1 MSLALLRVDDRLI
14 HGQVLLGWGPSLD
27 PARYVVVD
35 DGLSADPFE
44 RALLESSASG
54 TPVEVLGVE
63 MAATRLAALSGD
75 PGATVVLVRALPE
88 AARLVAALARNGALP
103 QAINLGGLHY
113 APGKTRVHDAV
124 YLDRADRAALA
135 ALNDLGVR
143 VVVQDVPATRPF
155 DAPADWREEEPA

>member
-1 MSLALLRVDDRLI
+1 MSLALVRIDDRLI
-14 HGQVLLGWGPSLD
+14 HGQVLLGWGPALD

-35 DGLSADPFE
+35 DGLAADPFE
-44 RALLESSASG
+44 RALLEASASG

-63 MAATRLAALSGD
+63 LAAARLAALSAE
-75 PGATVVLVRALPE
+75 PAATVVLVRALPE
-88 AARLVAALARNGALP
+88 AARLAGALGRAGALP
-103 QAINLGGLHY
+103 QAFNLGGLHY

-135 ALNDLGVR
+135 ALADLGVR

-155 DAPADWREEEPA
+155 DVPPDWREEPA

>member
-1 MSLALLRVDDRLI
+1 MRVDDRLI

-27 PARYVVVD
+27 PERYVVVD
-35 DGLSADPFE
+35 DGLAADPFE
-44 RALLESSASG
+44 RALLEASASG

-63 MAATRLAALSGD
+63 LAAQRLAALDAGS
-75 PGATVVLVRALPE
+75 GATVVLVRALPE
-88 AARLVAALARNGALP
+88 AARLAGALARAGALP

-113 APGKTRVHDAV
+113 APGKTRVHDVV

-135 ALNDLGVR
+135 ALADLGVR

-155 DAPADWREEEPA
+155 DAPADWREEPA

>member
-1 MSLALLRVDDRLI
+1 VRVDDRLI
-14 HGQVLLGWGPSLD
+14 HGQVLLGWGPALD

-35 DGLSADPFE
+35 DGLAGDPFE
-44 RALLESSASG
+44 RALLEASASG

-63 MAATRLAALSGD
+63 LAATRLAALSAE
-75 PGATVVLVRALPE
+75 PVATVVLVRALPE
-88 AARLVAALARNGALP
+88 AARLAGALGRAGALP

-135 ALNDLGVR
+135 ALADLGVR

-155 DAPADWREEEPA
+155 DVPPDWREEPA

>member
-1 MSLALLRVDDRLI
+1 MSLALVRVDDRLI
-14 HGQVLLGWGPSLD
+14 HGQVLLGWGPALD

-35 DGLSADPFE
+35 DGLAGDPFE
-44 RALLESSASG
+44 RALLEASAPG

-63 MAATRLAALSGD
+63 LAATRLAALSAE
-75 PGATVVLVRALPE
+75 PAATVVLVRALPE
-88 AARLVAALARNGALP
+88 AARLAGALGRAGALP

-113 APGKTRVHDAV
+113 APGKDRVHDAV

-135 ALNDLGVR
+135 ALADLGVR

-155 DAPADWREEEPA
+155 DAPPDWREEPA

>member
-1 MSLALLRVDDRLI
+1 LSLALLRVDDRLI

-44 RALLESSASG
+44 RALLEASASG

-63 MAATRLAALSGD
+63 LAATRLAALAD
-75 PGATVVLVRALPE
+75 EPHATVVLVRALPE
-88 AARLVAALARNGALP
+88 AARLAGALGRAGALP

-113 APGKTRVHDAV
+113 APGKDRVHDVV

-135 ALNDLGVR
+135 ALADLGVR

-155 DAPADWREEEPA
+155 DVPPDWREEPA